1 MDEKIKVTAKSNTN
15 GANGRDGVAF
25 DGIGKLIIPSMD
37 AQLQTFSEWAELV
50 QVGTT
55 MMKDNLTTV
64 AQGLQEINGCSD
76 ANEIRQIRMTVS
88 RSLAE
93 RLTENSQ
100 KIAKLSMDFA
110 NRRIKANSELAA
122 SVFRQP

>member
-64 AQGLQEINGCSD
+64 AQGLQEINGCRD
-76 ANEIRQIRMTVS
+76 ANEIRQIGMTVS